1 MDIKDRSLTRFR
13 FSHLIAAAACILAV
27 LAAGMLFPS
36 ASVLRVAH
44 AEAPPLVIEQTATID
59 YTDAGPQITYEALIT
74 NRGTEPLTG
83 VLITDVLP
91 AGANLLY
98 FSDPDKSGWLS
109 SQRDT
114 ESGRMALWRSPKPL
128 GPGQTATL
136 VYAVSVPWTALDATE
151 LDKGIPVGSADGWT
165 QTAEE
170 ESVVVAVDQTERPT
184 PTPAPTDTPTPRP
197 TATASNTPEP
207 AVTSTAPSTSTPEPA
222 ATSVAAT
229 PTAEIM
235 ATSTPPLT
243 STPKVVTEPTGA
255 GIPIELIVIV
265 IFAVILVAVAVWFT
279 VRKH

>member
-1 MDIKDRSLTRFR
+1 MLDINERPMTRFT
-13 FSHLIAAAACILAV
+13 FSHLIVAAALV
-27 LAAGMLFPS
+27 LALFAVGVLSPS
-36 ASVLRVAH
+36 VPGLHIAH
-44 AEAPPLVIEQTATID
+44 AEAPPLDIEQTATID

-151 LDKGIPVGSADGWT
+151 LDKDIPVGSADGWT

-184 PTPAPTDTPTPRP
+184 PTPAPTDTPTSLP

-207 AVTSTAPSTSTPEPA
+207 TVTSTTPSTPTPEPA
-222 ATSVAAT
+222 ATSAAT
-229 PTAEIM
+229 PTAATI
-235 ATSTPPLT
+235 ATSEPVLT
-243 STPKVVTEPTGA
+243 SAPTVVTETTRA
-255 GIPIELIVIV
+255 GIPIEAILIVI
-265 IFAVILVAVAVWFT
+265 IAVILVVVIVWFI
-279 VRKH
+279 VRKR